1 MRCNM
6 VYRIARI
13 ANHIIALSVV
23 CVTALVLAPA
33 LASGVPAGVI
43 IENTAE
49 ATYED
54 GGITFTATSNTV
66 QIKVDELL
74 NVSAASLD
82 AGPLSTR
89 PGAAVL
95 TFQIT
100 NSGNGPEAFLLEADP
115 AVAGNDFDAVI
126 DGIAIDTNGN
136 GVYDVGID
144 DILPG
149 PETTPVLAADTSVT
163 VFVLASVPA
172 GLADGAQSQINLTAR
187 ATTGSGA
194 PGTVFAGA
202 GENDSDAVVGATGA
216 TALASGLLVASTS
229 TVALTKSANVSDPLG
244 GTSAVPGAVITY
256 SIEASLS
263 GSAPIDGLVIT
274 DAIPANTQ
282 YVANSLSL
290 NGAPLTDAP
299 GDDAGEADGAGI
311 SVDLG
316 TVAAGSSHTITFS
329 VTIDE

>member
-1 MRCNM
+1 MRCIM

-13 ANHIIALSVV
+13 TNHIASLSVIGA
-23 CVTALVLAPA
+23 ALFVFAPA
-33 LASGVPAGVI
+33 LATGVPAGVV
-43 IENTAE
+43 IENRAE
-49 ATYED
+49 ATYEN
-54 GGITFTATSNTV
+54 GGTIFTTNSNTV

-82 AGPLSTR
+82 AGPVSTR
-89 PGAAVL
+89 PGSAVL

-100 NSGNGPEAFLLEADP
+100 NTGNGPEAFLLEADP

-136 GVYDVGID
+136 GVYDAGVD
-144 DILPG
+144 DVLPG
-149 PETTPVLAADTSVT
+149 PETTPVLAADTSIT
-163 VFVLASVPA
+163 VFVLVSVPA
-172 GLADGAQSQINLTAR
+172 GLADGAQTQINLSAR

-216 TALASGLLVASTS
+216 MALASGQLVASTS
-229 TVALTKSANVSDPLG
+229 TVALTKSATISDPLG
-244 GTSAVPGAVITY
+244 GTSAVPGAIITY

-282 YVANSLSL
+282 YLANSLTL
-290 NGAPLTDAP
+290 NGAPLTDAD
-299 GDDAGEADGAGI
+299 GDDAGAASSAGI
-311 SVDLG
+311 GVDLG
-316 TVAAGSSHTITFS
+316 TVAAGSSHTIAFS